1 MLNLHHGRTLSV
13 QPGTGAEDL
22 VEIRG
27 ADGALEL
34 RLKLTEDGVVL
45 QLEAARISLKADQS
59 IDLECQTLN
68 VNAAADVN
76 LQARGDLR
84 VRGERVYIN

>member
-1 MLNLHHGRTLSV
+1 MSV
-13 QPGTGAEDL
+13 EALDDAEL

-27 ADGALEL
+27 ADGVLEL

-45 QLEAARISLKADQS
+45 QLEAARISLKAEQS
-59 IDLECQTLN
+59 IDVECETFN
-68 VNAAADVN
+68 VNASADV
-76 LQARGDLR
+76 R

>member
-1 MLNLHHGRTLSV
+1 MLKLQHGRTLTV
-13 QPGTGAEDL
+13 EPTDEADL
-22 VEIRG
+22 VEVRA
-27 ADGALEL
+27 ADGVLEL

-59 IDLECQTLN
+59 INVDCKN
-68 VNAAADVN
+68 FSVNAESDVCIESHADV
-76 LQARGDLR
+76 R

>member
-1 MLNLHHGRTLSV
+1 MLKLQHGRTLSV
-13 QPGTGAEDL
+13 ETLGETDL
-22 VEIRG
+22 VEIRA
-27 ADGALEL
+27 ADGDLQL

-59 IDLECQTLN
+59 IDVDCKTFN
-68 VNAAADVN
+68 VNAESDVRIESQADV
-76 LQARGDLR
+76 R

>member
-1 MLNLHHGRTLSV
+1 MLKLQHGRTLSV
-13 QPGTGAEDL
+13 EPGADADL

-27 ADGALEL
+27 ADGVLEL

-45 QLEAARISLKADQS
+45 QLEAARISLKADES
-59 IDLECQTLN
+59 IDVDCKTFN
-68 VNAAADVN
+68 VNAESDV
-76 LQARGDLR
+76 RIESREGELR